1 MSLPH
6 ALLRGSIGF
15 GIVSVGAFSIWALSS
30 EKWLPFRSEGGMYLA
45 CTWVFLLL
53 SVLILHPLVQG
64 ERRMARFAK
73 IFIPAFIAYAA
84 LWCVGWFTFGMG
96 KGEWLGSLTGSA
108 AFAGVVM
115 LMLRRQG
122 VWWLATAVLF
132 LTHSAGYFLGG
143 ELYYPS
149 ARTMMFKLL
158 WGLVYGLGFGAGI
171 GFTFW
176 AAQRTKI

>member
-1 MSLPH
+1 MSLFH
-6 ALLRGSIGF
+6 ALLRGSLGF
-15 GIVSVGAFSIWALSS
+15 GIVSIGAFSMWGLAARKL
-30 EKWLPFRSEGGMYLA
+30 LPVRGEAGMYLA
-45 CTWVFLLL
+45 CTLVFLLL

-84 LWCVGWFTFGMG
+84 LWCVGWFTLGMG
-96 KGEWLGSLTGSA
+96 RGEWIGSLTGSA
-108 AFAGVVM
+108 AFTGVVSLMMKRPGAWM
-115 LMLRRQG
+115 LTT
-122 VWWLATAVLF
+122 VVLF

-149 ARTMMFKLL
+149 DHSMTFKLL

-176 AAQRTKI
+176 SAQRLAK